1 MPLPETANYAVAF
14 LGQGNALS
22 LQCLIAPLKGELFG
36 FYLQKGNIM
45 EKIVFD
51 SGVREYKLGNLGVL
65 RFHPGDPNLYARFM
79 EAAEKMKTIEEE
91 LVQQAK
97 ALESEDAGGAVV
109 NLLREADRKMKQTL
123 NWVFGHDTDFDQ
135 LLGGVNLLAV
145 GANGE
150 RVATNL
156 FDALQPILLAG
167 AQGCVKAQTK
177 AAVTQSKVRRAVK

>member
-1 MPLPETANYAVAF
+1 
-14 LGQGNALS
+14 
-22 LQCLIAPLKGELFG
+22 
-36 FYLQKGNIM
+36 M

-79 EAAEKMKTIEEE
+79 EAAEEMKTIEQE

-97 ALESEDAGGAVV
+97 SLEAEDSGSAVV
-109 NLLREADRKMKQTL
+109 KLLQEADRKMKQTL
-123 NWVFGHDTDFDQ
+123 NWVFGHDTDFDR
-135 LLGGVNLLAV
+135 LLGGVNLLAM

-156 FDALQPILLAG
+156 FNALQSVLLAG
-167 AQGCVKAQTK
+167 AKGCVAAQTK
-177 AAVTQSKVRRAVK
+177 AAVTRSKARRAVK

>member
-1 MPLPETANYAVAF
+1 
-14 LGQGNALS
+14 
-22 LQCLIAPLKGELFG
+22 
-36 FYLQKGNIM
+36 M

-91 LVQQAK
+91 LVEEAK
-97 ALESEDAGGAVV
+97 TLESEDSGSAVV
-109 NLLREADRKMKQTL
+109 KLLQEADRKMKQTL
-123 NWVFGHDTDFDQ
+123 NWVFGHNNDFDQ
-135 LLGGVNLLAV
+135 LLGGVNLLAM

-156 FDALQPILLAG
+156 FNALQSVLLTG
-167 AQGCVKAQTK
+167 AKGCVAAQTK
-177 AAVTQSKVRRAVK
+177 AAVAQSKVRRAVK